1 MMWNKSQ
8 IQATRSPF
16 SEKQSYKMGGGGG
29 IELDGG

>member
-16 SEKQSYKMGGGGG
+16 SEKQSYKMGGG

>member
-16 SEKQSYKMGGGGG
+16 SEKQSYKMGGGG